1 MLSPS
6 FQAPAL
12 LIILAVAI
20 HANGAAPTSKSTS
33 ADQSATTSDAG
44 AVGSIRKSSTAMDII
59 GEWTAE
65 VECGSGAFD
74 FRISLGPLAGGPQLV
89 GGMVMLKPK
98 PGSKASPGSY
108 SIKGELQN
116 GELRLRDGSWMQKS
130 KNIPMLSLDATVYA
144 NPDRIAGR
152 AVEASC
158 SKVDLRRPGLLF
170 AATTPAL
177 QNAADQ
183 ANPDSMKPPL
193 TYRAVTKI
201 IGDAKG
207 NNRLIVANL
216 VGKAVNLK
224 LKATGPQALVVD
236 PKDGVFFVCAS
247 RSQAFRSGD
256 VTAKIAAYETTP
268 DGDSSISLDRCGK

>member
-6 FQAPAL
+6 FKAPAL
-12 LIILAVAI
+12 LITLAVAI
-20 HANGAAPTSKSTS
+20 HANGAAPTSKATST
-33 ADQSATTSDAG
+33 DQPATTSDAG
-44 AVGSIRKSSTAMDII
+44 AVGSIRKSSTSMDII
-59 GEWTAE
+59 GEWIAE
-65 VECGSGAFD
+65 VDCGSGAFD

-89 GGMVMLKPK
+89 GGMVMLMPK
-98 PGSKASPGSY
+98 QGSKASPGSY
-108 SIKGELQN
+108 SIKGELQS

-144 NPDRIAGR
+144 SPDRIAGR
-152 AVEASC
+152 ALEAAC
-158 SKVDLRRPGLLF
+158 SKIDLRRPGSLF
-170 AATTPAL
+170 AAKTPAPPI
-177 QNAADQ
+177 AADQ
-183 ANPDSMKPPL
+183 ANPDSVKPPL

-207 NNRLIVANL
+207 NDRLIVANL
-216 VGKAVNLK
+216 VGKAVNLT

-247 RSQAFRSGD
+247 RSQAFRSGA
-256 VTAKIAAYETTP
+256 VTAKIAAYETAP